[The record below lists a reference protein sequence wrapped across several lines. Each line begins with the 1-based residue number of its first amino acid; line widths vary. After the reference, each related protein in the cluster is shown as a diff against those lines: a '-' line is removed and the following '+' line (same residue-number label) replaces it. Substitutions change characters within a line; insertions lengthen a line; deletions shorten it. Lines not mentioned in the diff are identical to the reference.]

1 MLLLP
6 AYVYVS
12 PGTNVKLNCSIFLDN
27 STIKNPVEW
36 HFLSNERNQ
45 TRPEHIHIEEEFV
58 NHSLIS
64 YLIIQHA
71 QISHSG
77 LWSCKY
83 KRQRRT
89 AKLIVDRDIQ
99 RMNALLA
106 NQSNRLFS
114 SFLFCLFFV
123 NIVFLSQWTVKSQ
136 IIPICLYSHTE
147 LIDNHTRWSTCWV
160 RRRIRYSHV
169 NRERERWH
177 IWKR

>member
-1 MLLLP
+1 MEIYHVNLSDEGTYLCQISHRRLSRSASIHLHIQIPMLLLP

-123 NIVFLSQWTVKSQ
+123 NIVFLSQ
-136 IIPICLYSHTE
+136 
-147 LIDNHTRWSTCWV
+147 
-160 RRRIRYSHV
+160 
-169 NRERERWH
+169 
-177 IWKR
+177 